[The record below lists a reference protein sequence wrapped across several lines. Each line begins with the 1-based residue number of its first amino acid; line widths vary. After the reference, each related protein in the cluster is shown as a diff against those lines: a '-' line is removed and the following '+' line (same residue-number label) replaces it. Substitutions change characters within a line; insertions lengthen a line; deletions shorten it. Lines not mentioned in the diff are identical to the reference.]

1 MSAGNTV
8 DIVIGVHDLTRPI
21 RRAVASVLEGSPS
34 PRVSVI
40 VVCHGIDEV
49 QVLDKLSGLPTDRL
63 RVVEFSDGLKRP
75 TGPYNHGM
83 AISTSSYVMVM
94 GSDDFLE
101 PGAALQWL
109 AHVDTTGCDV
119 LIAPLRHQSGAPIP
133 APLARI
139 GRSARLDP
147 VRDRLFYRTAPL
159 GLIRRSALDRLG
171 LRYVDGLSTGAD
183 MAMGV
188 GLWTGGLRIDYRRNV
203 PAYVVGA
210 DAETRVTTRVMPV
223 ETALG
228 ATNDT
233 LDRVQRRGLSAR
245 VMVALCIKLLRIH
258 VLGAMIARPG
268 AIDWTADDLQA
279 LRATTERVVTV
290 STRVVR
296 PFSIAD
302 RQLIRAALDP
312 AATPQSIAD
321 AVAAARAASR
331 LQRLLPL
338 NPIHAIDREGNAVR
352 FLRYRLGR

>member
-1 MSAGNTV
+1 MSAANTV
-8 DIVIGVHDLTRPI
+8 DIVIGVHDHTRPI

-34 PRVSVI
+34 SRISVI
-40 VVCHGIDEV
+40 VVCHGIDERP
-49 QVLDKLSGLPTDRL
+49 VLDKLRGLPADRL
-63 RVVEFSDGLKRP
+63 RVVEFSDGLTGP

-83 AISTSSYVMVM
+83 AISTASHVMVM

-101 PGAALQWL
+101 PSAVLQWL
-109 AHVDTTGCDV
+109 SHVDRTGCDM
-119 LIAPLRHQSGAPIP
+119 LIAPLRHQGGARIP
-133 APLARI
+133 APLTRI

-147 VRDRLFYRTAPL
+147 IRDRLFYRTAPI

-171 LRYVDGLSTGAD
+171 LRYVDGLATGED
-183 MAMGV
+183 MAMSV
-188 GLWTGGLRIDYRRNV
+188 GLWTGGLRIDYRMGL
-203 PAYVVGA
+203 PCYVVGA

-233 LDRVQRRGLSAR
+233 LDRVEALGLALDVR
-245 VMVALCIKLLRIH
+245 VALGIKLLRIN

-268 AIDWTADDLQA
+268 VSDWTAGDVSA
-279 LRATTERVVTV
+279 LTATAGRIV
-290 STRVVR
+290 SISPQVLTS
-296 PFSIAD
+296 FSIAD

-312 AATPQSIAD
+312 AAEPSSITA
-321 AVAAARAASR
+321 AVAGAAAASR

-338 NPIHAIDREGNAVR
+338 NPLHVLDREGNAMR